1 MTTGDFKMDRTR
13 TKSKVSQIKRP
24 AIIAAAALALISG
37 GALLANIDFSTQR
50 VDRTTLSIEA
60 VQRGTMEIK
69 VGADGQLLSK
79 RIEQLAAQVPG
90 RVAKADIKPGAV
102 VQVGQVLVELA
113 NPQLMASAEEA
124 QSAWEGAVAEL
135 QASEAELQTNMMNQE
150 VVLTAAQFT
159 LDKAQVKTEADEA
172 LAHDG
177 LLSGIELKRSQLDL
191 NQLRKTYEIEASRL
205 KMVRGNIQVQLSVKK
220 SRVTQLARAL
230 DRARTQAADLNVV
243 AGISGIVQA
252 INVEVGQQLQPG
264 SPIGRIAQQNQLYA
278 ELKVPA
284 REATQVQAG
293 QKVVVDTRN
302 GIVNGVVTRVDPGVT
317 DGTVVV
323 DVDLQGA
330 LPAGARPQ
338 LPVEGTIYISQ
349 LPDTLY
355 VGKPAYVKNDAAI
368 SVYKLDPAARYATRV
383 RIKAGKVSLN
393 YLQVLEGL
401 KAGDRIITSEI
412 GEWQDQ
418 ERILLK

>member
-1 MTTGDFKMDRTR
+1 MDRVIE
-13 TKSKVSQIKRP
+13 KSKAPLIKRVVV
-24 AIIAAAALALISG
+24 ISG
-37 GALLANIDFSTQR
+37 IAIGLIGGGVTLANIDFSTQR
-50 VDRTTLSIEA
+50 VDRTTLSIET
-60 VQRGTMEIK
+60 VQQGTMEIK
-69 VGADGQLLSK
+69 VGANGQLLSNH
-79 RIEQLAAQVPG
+79 IEQLAAQVPG
-90 RVAKADIKPGAV
+90 RVARADIKPGAV

-113 NPQLMASAEEA
+113 NPQLTASAEEA

-135 QASEAELQTNMMNQE
+135 QAAEAELQTNMLNQQ
-150 VVLTAAQFT
+150 VVLTQVQFNT
-159 LDKAQVKTEADEA
+159 EKALAKAEADEA
-172 LAHDG
+172 LARAG
-177 LLSGIELKRSQLDL
+177 ILSGIELKRSQLDL
-191 NQLRKTYEIEASRL
+191 AQLRKTYDIEASRL
-205 KMVRGNIQVQLSVKK
+205 QKVRDNIQVQLVVKK

-230 DRARTQAADLNVV
+230 DRARTQAADLQVV

-264 SPIGRIAQQNQLYA
+264 SPIGRIAQQDQLYA

-293 QKVVVDTRN
+293 QKVAIDTRN
-302 GIVNGVVTRVDPGVT
+302 GIVNGTVTRVDPGVT

-323 DVDLQGA
+323 DVGLEGT

-338 LPVEGTIYISQ
+338 LPVEGTIYTTR

-355 VGKPAYVKNDAAI
+355 VGKPSYVKNDAAI
-368 SVYKLDPAARYATRV
+368 SVYKLDPAGQYATRV
-383 RIKAGKVSLN
+383 MIKAGKVSLN

-401 KAGDRIITSEI
+401 AAGDRIITSEI
-412 GEWQDQ
+412 GEWQDK